1 MGRAK
6 ISTFTG
12 IWKKLIPTLRDN
24 FEKAQD
30 FNGEV
35 IADMIEVTGELKLEV
50 EVEDVVELLQS

>member
-24 FEKAQD
+24 FERAQD

-35 IADMIEVTGELKLEV
+35 IADMIEVTGELELEV

>member
-24 FEKAQD
+24 FERAQD